1 MAMRLLTENRKI
13 LTDSL
18 PINTATGN
26 LVHIL
31 ICSACRCAPVYS
43 KPSFVYRK
51 IDKFLEIFFLA

>member
-1 MAMRLLTENRKI
+1 MAMRLLTENREI

-26 LVHIL
+26 LVHIV

-43 KPSFVYRK
+43 KSSFVCRE
-51 IDKFLEIFFLA
+51 DRQAPRDFFLA

>member
-1 MAMRLLTENRKI
+1 MRLLTENRKI

-43 KPSFVYRK
+43 KRSFVYRK